1 MCRYWLHWMK
11 QVVVCSCWA
20 IIQTGLVLSN
30 HNIIILKS
38 FQENNPLSICVQ
50 LLQLGIKSAVCVNLK
65 HLRTN
70 ALLFLFLREFQKVK
84 FCSQLSSNW
93 FFVGI
98 IFKDILSF
106 FDIIICLLNA
116 FSLLDSYVQPNYYHI
131 VLQSASQRVLVMMPF
146 WLAAEAAVPLCTF
159 RCLHPFSTT
168 ANLR

>member
-1 MCRYWLHWMK
+1 M
-11 QVVVCSCWA
+11 VCSCWA
-20 IIQTGLVLSN
+20 IIQTRLVLSN

-38 FQENNPLSICVQ
+38 VQENNPLSICPR

-84 FCSQLSSNW
+84 FCSQLSLNW

-98 IFKDILSF
+98 IFKEILSF
-106 FDIIICLLNA
+106 LDIIICLLNA

-131 VLQSASQRVLVMMPF
+131 VPQSASQRVLVMMSF
-146 WLAAEAAVPLCTF
+146 WLAAEAAVPVCTF